1 MCHISKDLAKGH
13 FFNVFRKHAA
23 CITGSSDIGCL
34 FDINTERGLYSFYR
48 LIAAVH
54 FSKHCSAFQ
63 PITSPKALLD
73 SLHFEDNH
81 IKHTALISEIRKK
94 SCEKEF
100 NLRLR
105 SSLMLKP

>member
-1 MCHISKDLAKGH
+1 
-13 FFNVFRKHAA
+13 
-23 CITGSSDIGCL
+23 
-34 FDINTERGLYSFYR
+34 
-48 LIAAVH
+48 LIAAAY

-100 NLRLR
+100 NLRLQFTVCTC
-105 SSLMLKP
+105 LKISISIPDKFKLIV